1 MNLENKKYWVWFS
14 LIKKLGSIR
23 KQKLLSIYKEPIKI
37 YNLKKTELKQLEWL
51 SDEIIENIIDIETKK
66 QTEKHIEK
74 MYELDID
81 IITIKD
87 KEYPKNLKE
96 IYDYPISLY
105 IKGNKEI
112 LNNKK
117 IAIIGCREYSEY
129 GKACTLYFS
138 QNLAKEN
145 INIISGLARG
155 IDSFSHIG
163 AIKAKGKTIAV
174 VGNGL
179 DTIYPKENYNLEKE
193 IIRSGG
199 AVISE
204 YPIGTKPE
212 KINFPARNRI
222 ISGISDGVIVIEAK
236 KKSGTMLTVDFALEQ
251 GRDIYAVPGN
261 INNMNSTGTNELI
274 KQGAKLITNYKEI
287 DL

>member
-112 LNNKK
+112 LNNKN

-204 YPIGTKPE
+204 YPIGTKAE

-222 ISGISDGVIVIEAK
+222 ISGMSDGVVVIEAK

-261 INNMNSTGTNELI
+261 INNKNSTGTNELI

>member
-37 YNLKKTELKQLEWL
+37 YNLKKAELKQLEWL

-112 LNNKK
+112 LNNKN

-204 YPIGTKPE
+204 YPIGTKAE

-222 ISGISDGVIVIEAK
+222 ISGMSDGVVVIEAK

-261 INNMNSTGTNELI
+261 INNINSTGTNELI

>member
-112 LNNKK
+112 LNNKN

-145 INIISGLARG
+145 INIISGLERG

-204 YPIGTKPE
+204 YPIGTKAE

-222 ISGISDGVIVIEAK
+222 ISGMSDGVVVIEAK
-236 KKSGTMLTVDFALEQ
+236 KKSGTILTVDFALEQ

-261 INNMNSTGTNELI
+261 INNINSTGTNELI

>member
-87 KEYPKNLKE
+87 KEYPKNIKE

-112 LNNKK
+112 LNNKN

-204 YPIGTKPE
+204 YPIGTKAE

-222 ISGISDGVIVIEAK
+222 ISGMSDGVVVIEAK

-261 INNMNSTGTNELI
+261 INNINSTGTNELI

>member
-37 YNLKKTELKQLEWL
+37 YNLKKAELKQLEWL

-112 LNNKK
+112 LNNKN

-204 YPIGTKPE
+204 YPIGTKAE

-222 ISGISDGVIVIEAK
+222 ISGMSDGVVVIEAK

-261 INNMNSTGTNELI
+261 INNKNSTGTNELI